1 MEVPDSGIVPS
12 DIRLFINYTTK
23 LAYCYVLADKLSLF
37 VGDLLYLK
45 VTTLSTWAVRLVI
58 ANLEIGKPIVTEDR
72 DALVVQVRAD
82 LPEGY
87 LLVFNKER
95 QKNAF
100 IHSCTVMAPT
110 FVSVFYFSSYY
121 YFLQVTCQC

>member
-1 MEVPDSGIVPS
+1 VEVPDSGIVPS